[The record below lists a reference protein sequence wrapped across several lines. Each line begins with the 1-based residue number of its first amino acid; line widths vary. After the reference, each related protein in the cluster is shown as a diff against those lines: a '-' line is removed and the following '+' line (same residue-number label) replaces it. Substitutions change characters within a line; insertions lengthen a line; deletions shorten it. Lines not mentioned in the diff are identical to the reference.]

1 MITNVDFAILDW
13 IQRVLGCGFMDTV
26 MPVITKFCDDG
37 IFFIALTVVL
47 LIFPKTRKLGLA
59 AALALI
65 INHVA
70 TNMVIKNI
78 VCRPRPCHLR
88 EVELLV
94 SMPSSYSF
102 PSGHTSTSFAV
113 TAALMIM
120 DREKWLRWLPVGI
133 LSCLIAFSRLYL
145 YVHFPTDVLGGIL
158 VGACSGVCGAL
169 LAKRC
174 PTIRKSGNNRE
185 TL

>member
-1 MITNVDFAILDW
+1 MITKMDFAILDW
-13 IQRVLGCGFMDTV
+13 IQRVFKCGFMDWF
-26 MPVITKFCDDG
+26 MPFITKFCDDG
-37 IFFIALTVVL
+37 IFFIALTILLL
-47 LIFPKTRKLGLA
+47 LIPKTRRLGLA
-59 AALALI
+59 AAFALI

-88 EVELLV
+88 EVEMLV
-94 SMPSSYSF
+94 HIPSSFSF

-113 TAALMIM
+113 TFALMLF
-120 DREKWLRWLPVGI
+120 DREKWKRWLPVGI

-145 YVHFPTDVLGGIL
+145 YVHFPTDILGGFI
-158 VGACSGVCGAL
+158 VGLCSAVLAVF

-174 PTIRKSGNNRE
+174 PWPRKKAWKR
-185 TL
+185 